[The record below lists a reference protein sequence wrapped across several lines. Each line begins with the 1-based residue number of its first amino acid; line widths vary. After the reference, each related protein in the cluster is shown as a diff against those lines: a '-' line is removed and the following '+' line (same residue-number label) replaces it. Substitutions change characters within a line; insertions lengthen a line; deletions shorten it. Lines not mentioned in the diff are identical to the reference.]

1 MNMDDYPHFFL
12 TEDRILCSMGQHCPG
27 FPWVLYDALIWL
39 GYSGEV
45 PSYHCCLSMVDG
57 LHICETLMMIPL
69 NPAEPWMGTVVSS
82 EPNTTIE

>member
-1 MNMDDYPHFFL
+1 
-12 TEDRILCSMGQHCPG
+12 
-27 FPWVLYDALIWL
+27 
-39 GYSGEV
+39 
-45 PSYHCCLSMVDG
+45 MVDG